1 MGPRLGQL
9 WVLLALYFMLLQPT
23 SKLKST
29 AAHIVEK
36 WEKEDRI
43 NFLAGKMVRIEG
55 NMIFLASRRKLG
67 SFYLTFH
74 SCTLSSNT

>member
-1 MGPRLGQL
+1 
-9 WVLLALYFMLLQPT
+9 MLLQPT

-29 AAHIVEK
+29 AAQIVEK

-43 NFLAGKMVRIEG
+43 NFLAGVEVKMVGIEG